1 MSFCCCCSC
10 YCCCWW
16 YCCCCCCGLLLPD
29 EEVVIVRRGIMEEG
43 TGGRR
48 AGLEMRRA
56 RRQGLC
62 VCVGGSGFV
71 RGYYRSSASFSFQLL
86 WWPATRRAENTAGAW
101 CVCVACCLVVAV
113 LLLLPKAH
121 TCACSSMNCYCCL
134 PSVLATTY
142 QSWLQPRSP
151 RPSCCL
157 KSA

>member
-62 VCVGGSGFV
+62 VCRGSGSV

-101 CVCVACCLVVAV
+101 CACVACCLVVAV

-121 TCACSSMNCYCCL
+121 TCACSSMNCYVCL